1 MKKSTILISVLLLC
15 LSFLA
20 SYKSDRKDQ
29 PGLDTKYSV
38 SAMQADFNQLLILI
52 EKNHPALYAYTSNEA
67 YQAMVKKQFEK
78 IKDSAT
84 VVDFFKILMPLVV
97 KIGCGH
103 SQLWLPQWVWKD
115 PTVGF
120 LPLRLFVEKE
130 SVYIMRNLSADTSI
144 KLSAEITAI
153 NGKPIPEL
161 LDMMNS
167 YISTDGNN
175 LSAKRDFL
183 NTSWLS
189 GLLAIALNFPKEYI
203 VDTR

>member
-15 LSFLA
+15 LIFLA
-20 SYKSDRKDQ
+20 AYKSDKQDQ
-29 PGLDTKYSV
+29 PVLDAKYSV
-38 SAMQADFNQLLILI
+38 SAMQADFNQLLNLI
-52 EKNHPALYAYTSNEA
+52 EKNHPALYAYTGKEA
-67 YQAMVKKQFEK
+67 YQAIVKKQFEK
-78 IKDSAT
+78 IKDSTT

-120 LPLRLFVEKE
+120 LPLRLFVEKGR
-130 SVYIMRNLSADTSI
+130 VYIMRNLSADHSI
-144 KLSAEITAI
+144 KLSTEVTSI
-153 NGKPIPEL
+153 NGTPIPEL

-175 LSAKRDFL
+175 ISAKKDFL

-189 GLLAIALNFPKEYI
+189 GLLAIALN
-203 VDTR
+203 